1 MTTMTTLPFS
11 RPLTRVDLEDLPT
24 DDGHRYE
31 LIDGVLIVSP
41 GPQLPHQDVVG
52 NLHLLLRAGC
62 PKHLKVV
69 LAPFAVAIS
78 DDTELQPD
86 LLVAPREQF
95 TRKELPGAPLLAIEV
110 LSPSTRRVDQLLKRD
125 RLQQAGCASYWLV
138 DPEEPSLLALELR
151 NGVYVEVANVSG
163 DEVWAAELPFPMT
176 VVPNLLLD

>member
-31 LIDGVLIVSP
+31 LIDGVLLVSP

-52 NLHLLLRAGC
+52 NLHRLLRAAC

-86 LLVAPREQF
+86 LLVAPRAQF

-151 NGVYVEVANVSG
+151 DGVYVEVARVSG
-163 DEVWAAELPFPMT
+163 DEVWEAELPFPMT